1 MVMSDREFERI
12 KISVSLSNYIYDYTN
27 LILTDESERR
37 FVNRSLERRDGL
49 KILLKDMYDN
59 SDSRFIDWYKEL
71 FSNTFGFHR
80 RKSMTDRHIDIFNK
94 VFLFIEAYRYNRDS
108 FDNFSSI
115 CDEILNN
122 NYSKDFIFN
131 SNRLDLIKRVISI
144 KEYKDVPELNRFFKY
159 LLTSSDEELSKS
171 NLYYQNMMF
180 MVESALS
187 SEEDL
192 SCDVSNSIIKY
203 AMDNYKDNDIVVD
216 ILYSD
221 HLLYGDRF
229 DYINNKLR
237 EFEPNSYIRREIFS
251 KISNINNDMFFELD
265 YEDAF
270 KKCLDVVFD
279 SDTYYE
285 IKSKLNDLIKASKIY
300 EEDEKE
306 ALKLISELNS
316 VKHKEVIDGIV
327 MSWPENNNINKVEKP
342 KQIIERMMKLHQTI
356 PDAPNDEFYY
366 KRSNSYYSKLTLKSF
381 SERVI
386 SQIQENRTRK
396 ERELQQKAKEEA
408 EALKLQEQEQAKKP
422 KGLGSLFTKK
432 NNN

>member
-1 MVMSDREFERI
+1 
-12 KISVSLSNYIYDYTN
+12 
-27 LILTDESERR
+27 
-37 FVNRSLERRDGL
+37 
-49 KILLKDMYDN
+49 MYDN

-115 CDEILNN
+115 CDELLNN
-122 NYSKDFIFN
+122 NYSKEFIFN

-187 SEEDL
+187 SDEDL

-216 ILYSD
+216 VLYSD

-270 KKCLDVVFD
+270 KKCLDIVFD

-285 IKSKLNDLIKASKIY
+285 LSSKLDLLDICSNLYVSGKK
-300 EEDEKE
+300 KE
-306 ALKLISELNS
+306 SFEMLQLLGSDY
-316 VKHKEVIDGIV
+316 HKEVINGIV
-327 MSWPENNNINKVEKP
+327 MESSHKP
-342 KQIIERMMKLHQTI
+342 VSLIERMTNL
-356 PDAPNDEFYY
+356 
-366 KRSNSYYSKLTLKSF
+366 YSSIDPSKSRESLF
-381 SERVI
+381 KVHSLATSI
-386 SQIQENRTRK
+386 SSMYVNIGTFNT
-396 ERELQQKAKEEA
+396 KEEIVTDT
-408 EALKLQEQEQAKKP
+408 KVKKI
-422 KGLGSLFTKK
+422 GIRNLE
-432 NNN
+432 

>member
-115 CDEILNN
+115 CDELLNN
-122 NYSKDFIFN
+122 NYSKEFIFN

-144 KEYKDVPELNRFFKY
+144 KEYKDLPELNRFFKY

-187 SEEDL
+187 SDEDL

-216 ILYSD
+216 VLYSD

-229 DYINNKLR
+229 EYINNKLR

-285 IKSKLNDLIKASKIY
+285 LSSKLDLLDICSNLYVYGKK
-300 EEDEKE
+300 KE
-306 ALKLISELNS
+306 SFEMLQLLGSDY
-316 VKHKEVIDGIV
+316 HKEVINGIV
-327 MSWPENNNINKVEKP
+327 MESSHKP
-342 KQIIERMMKLHQTI
+342 VSLIERMTNL
-356 PDAPNDEFYY
+356 
-366 KRSNSYYSKLTLKSF
+366 YSSIDPSKSRESLF
-381 SERVI
+381 KVHSLATSI
-386 SQIQENRTRK
+386 SSMYVNIGTFK
-396 ERELQQKAKEEA
+396 TKEEIVTDT
-408 EALKLQEQEQAKKP
+408 KVKKI
-422 KGLGSLFTKK
+422 GIRNLVDRFISKK
-432 NNN
+432 DIS

>member
-1 MVMSDREFERI
+1 MVISDREFERI

-122 NYSKDFIFN
+122 NYSKEFIFN

-216 ILYSD
+216 VLYSD

-229 DYINNKLR
+229 EYINNKLR

-285 IKSKLNDLIKASKIY
+285 LSSKLDLLDICSNLYVYGKK
-300 EEDEKE
+300 KE
-306 ALKLISELNS
+306 SFEMLQLLGSDY
-316 VKHKEVIDGIV
+316 HKEVINGIV
-327 MSWPENNNINKVEKP
+327 MESSNKPVSL
-342 KQIIERMMKLHQTI
+342 IERMTNL
-356 PDAPNDEFYY
+356 
-366 KRSNSYYSKLTLKSF
+366 YSSIDPSKSRESLLKVHSLAT
-381 SERVI
+381 SI
-386 SQIQENRTRK
+386 SSMYVNIGTFK
-396 ERELQQKAKEEA
+396 IEE
-408 EALKLQEQEQAKKP
+408 EIVTDTKVKKI
-422 KGLGSLFTKK
+422 GIRNLVDRFISKK
-432 NNN
+432 DIS

>member
-122 NYSKDFIFN
+122 NYSKEFIFN
-131 SNRLDLIKRVISI
+131 SNRIDLIKRVISI

-216 ILYSD
+216 VLYSD

-229 DYINNKLR
+229 EYINNKLR

-285 IKSKLNDLIKASKIY
+285 LSSKLDLLDICSNLYVYGKK
-300 EEDEKE
+300 KE
-306 ALKLISELNS
+306 SFEMLQLLGSDY
-316 VKHKEVIDGIV
+316 HKEVINGIV
-327 MSWPENNNINKVEKP
+327 MESSNKPVSL
-342 KQIIERMMKLHQTI
+342 IERMTNL
-356 PDAPNDEFYY
+356 
-366 KRSNSYYSKLTLKSF
+366 YSSIDPSKSRESLLKVHSLAT
-381 SERVI
+381 SI
-386 SQIQENRTRK
+386 SSMYVNIGTFK
-396 ERELQQKAKEEA
+396 IEE
-408 EALKLQEQEQAKKP
+408 EIVTDTKVKKI
-422 KGLGSLFTKK
+422 GIRNLVDRFISKK
-432 NNN
+432 DIS

>member
-122 NYSKDFIFN
+122 NYSKEFIFN

-187 SEEDL
+187 SDEDL

-216 ILYSD
+216 VLYSD

-285 IKSKLNDLIKASKIY
+285 LSSKLDLLDICSNLYVSGKK
-300 EEDEKE
+300 KE
-306 ALKLISELNS
+306 SFEMLQLLGSDY
-316 VKHKEVIDGIV
+316 HKEVINGIV
-327 MSWPENNNINKVEKP
+327 MESSNKPVSL
-342 KQIIERMMKLHQTI
+342 IERMTNL
-356 PDAPNDEFYY
+356 
-366 KRSNSYYSKLTLKSF
+366 YSSIDPSKSRESLLKVHSLAT
-381 SERVI
+381 SI
-386 SQIQENRTRK
+386 SSMYVNIGTFK
-396 ERELQQKAKEEA
+396 TEEIVVTDT
-408 EALKLQEQEQAKKP
+408 KVKKI
-422 KGLGSLFTKK
+422 GIRNLVDRFISKK
-432 NNN
+432 DIS